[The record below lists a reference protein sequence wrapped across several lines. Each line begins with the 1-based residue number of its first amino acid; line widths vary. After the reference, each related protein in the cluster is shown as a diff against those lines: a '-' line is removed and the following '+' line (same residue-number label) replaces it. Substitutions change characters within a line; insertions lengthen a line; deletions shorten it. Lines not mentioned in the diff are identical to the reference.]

1 MRRFTFI
8 FAGAVVFA
16 STMLVEACA
25 ASGGSEE
32 GTDGDAA
39 AGGDAAQ
46 TIDGSPVGTD
56 SETPDSNEVTDT
68 GAFDAGCVLTPPS
81 NKCAAFF
88 RTVRLRPG
96 TTLLRSD
103 SGEAILPTA
112 GTPSVGAAAAN
123 ASCAVSTDCQE
134 GLTCLFDRCHE
145 FCGNAGDPCSAPF
158 STCHNHAS
166 TTGYNVCGIKCDLSS
181 SSSCGSLGCVGVSD
195 GTGATSE
202 CEPVGSGT
210 NGMLLARAHSAA
222 RRASTASATRHA
234 DRRAISHLP
243 SARRGRAMTSLHPSS
258 STESCD
264 GATATDPKITARGQA
279 GFSPERLRR
288 SDFPAGSPGRKLL
301 SASFDLA
308 EADARVAGRR
318 AVSRR

>member
-8 FAGAVVFA
+8 FAGAVQFLRA
-16 STMLVEACA
+16 RCSSQACA

-81 NKCAAFF
+81 NKCGIFPNCGCA
-88 RTVRLRPG
+88 G
-96 TTLLRSD
+96 TTCDFVLD

-112 GTPSVGAAAAN
+112 CTPSVGAAAAN

-145 FCGNAGDPCSAPF
+145 FCGNAGDPCSG
-158 STCHNHAS
+158 CHSLHA
-166 TTGYNVCGIKCDLSS
+166 TTTHRRRATTSAASKCGPQQFAA
-181 SSSCGSLGCVGVSD
+181 SCGSLGCVGVSD

-210 NGMLLARAHSAA
+210 NGVACSGPLGCAPGFYCVSNTTCRQTCNLASPVCATGSCNDF
-222 RRASTASATRHA
+222 ASPL
-234 DRRAISHLP
+234 IV
-243 SARRGRAMTSLHPSS
+243 
-258 STESCD
+258 D
-264 GATATDPKITARGQA
+264 GVTYGYCN
-279 GFSPERLRR
+279 
-288 SDFPAGSPGRKLL
+288 
-301 SASFDLA
+301 
-308 EADARVAGRR
+308 
-318 AVSRR
+318 